1 MPHWTHRIAVE
12 EDDRRRRTR
21 KEEEDEEGGEGRGEE
36 THIKSNN
43 PHLTGGEIYGNTV
56 PKLHSLDIISNSSE
70 ILTFC
75 WEVIILWICSRDSR
89 FQTHNSLADAFL
101 SPKPSWESCQNQKHT
116 SASRLWCCPSGMGK
130 LWALVCLRDCEG
142 LLPIGPSQSLIS
154 ASMSSV
160 GYLNDTISTRCFNP
174 SEAFM

>member
-1 MPHWTHRIAVE
+1 MPCK
-12 EDDRRRRTR
+12 R
-21 KEEEDEEGGEGRGEE
+21 KFWSKYGNVEGGW
-36 THIKSNN
+36 TNISCIAIVDSVWMIK
-43 PHLTGGEIYGNTV
+43 IYGNTV

-89 FQTHNSLADAFL
+89 FRTHNSLADAFL

-116 SASRLWCCPSGMGK
+116 SASGLWCCPSGMGK